1 MRSHRIEFLV
11 YFIGLVPLG
20 IFLAQVREAIG
31 HDGLAFAAVVLYL
44 LGLRFLGRWLAGRYG
59 RDEPSAE

>member
-1 MRSHRIEFLV
+1 MSPYRIEFFV
-11 YFIGLVPLG
+11 YLLGLVPLG
-20 IFLAQVREAIG
+20 IFQAQVRMAIG

-44 LGLRFLGRWLAGRYG
+44 LGLRFLGRWLVGRYG